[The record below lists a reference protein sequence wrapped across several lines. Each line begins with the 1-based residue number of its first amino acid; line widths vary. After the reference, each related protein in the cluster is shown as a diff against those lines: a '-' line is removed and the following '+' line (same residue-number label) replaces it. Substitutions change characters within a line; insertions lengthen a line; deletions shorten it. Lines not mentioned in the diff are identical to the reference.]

1 MTGRQISDP
10 FGRLLAALEPWL
22 DQIVIVGGW
31 AHRLYRRH
39 PDAQALDYPPL
50 STLDA
55 DVALSPTLMTGEQG
69 IHARLLAFGFQEEFF
84 GNARPPATHYHL
96 GGETS
101 GFYAEFLTPLV
112 GSEYDRK
119 HKRRAIIEVAGT
131 ATQQLRHIELLLHSP
146 WSIHVEHAELSAPIR
161 IANPVA
167 FLAQKI
173 LIHRRRERQDRAKDI
188 LYMRDTLEVF
198 GARLPDLA
206 DLWRSDVAAHLQ
218 PRQVTLVSRASREMF
233 AQVSDD
239 IRRAAEI
246 SAERA
251 LDPEEVRQ
259 ACHYGFTEVFR
270 L

>member
-1 MTGRQISDP
+1 VNGGQISDP
-10 FGRLLAALEPWL
+10 FGRLFAALEPWL

-31 AHRLYRRH
+31 AHRLYRLH

-55 DVALSPTLMTGEQG
+55 DVALSPTLMTGGPG
-69 IHARLLAFGFQEEFF
+69 IHARLLAFGFEEEFF
-84 GNARPPATHYHL
+84 GETRPPATHYHL

-119 HKRRAIIEVAGT
+119 QKRKAVMEVAGT
-131 ATQQLRHIELLLHSP
+131 STQQLRHIELLLKSP
-146 WSIHVEHAELSAPIR
+146 WSIRVEHAEFAGRIQ

-188 LYMRDTLEVF
+188 LYLRDTLEVF
-198 GARLPDLA
+198 GARLADLA
-206 DLWRSDVAAHLQ
+206 ELWRSDTARHLQ
-218 PRQVTLVSRASREMF
+218 SRHSNTCQGHRERCLV
-233 AQVSDD
+233 
-239 IRRAAEI
+239 
-246 SAERA
+246 
-251 LDPEEVRQ
+251 
-259 ACHYGFTEVFR
+259 G
-270 L
+270 